1 MIRQVRIIP
10 EGDGKTLLA
19 LLREAGCRLSAD
31 CGGRGRCGRCRVR
44 FLSGAPEASEADR
57 AVLAEELLRDGW
69 RLACRAVPVGE
80 AVVEV
85 DDSPEEAIHAAADFR
100 GTQDVL
106 SVSEETGTEKSR
118 LFLHDRKSVENVI
131 AVDVGTTTIA
141 AAKLPSDPPDV
152 LPGEEGTDEAEKAAC
167 VNSQRS
173 FGADVISRM
182 AASNAGEGGRL
193 QEVLLRDLEGL
204 AGQLGIS
211 PEAFADGEKTEVVIS
226 GNTTMQHLL
235 QGLSCR
241 TLGAAPYTPV
251 DISLHRWR
259 NMTFLPGVSTFV
271 GADIVSGIVA
281 CGMDRREEITLLIDL
296 GTNGEMVLGNR
307 DKRLCASTAAG
318 PAFEGGNI
326 SCGMAGVPGA
336 VSAVE
341 IVSGRPVVKT
351 LGGMPP
357 KGLCGTG
364 VLETVYE
371 LLKEEIIDETGL
383 LDDAYFEGGYP
394 LAEGVVFTAKDVREV
409 QLAKAAVRAGIEVLL
424 EVYGIGY
431 EDVEKVWLAGG
442 FGERLNAAKAVGIG
456 LIPEEFL
463 GRIVP
468 VGNSSL
474 AGAILAAGGKVPP
487 ERFAAA
493 AAGTEE
499 AELSSNPLFNE
510 LYVEHM
516 LFPETE
522 D

>member
-1 MIRQVRIIP
+1 M
-10 EGDGKTLLA
+10 
-19 LLREAGCRLSAD
+19 
-31 CGGRGRCGRCRVR
+31 R
-44 FLSGAPEASEADR
+44 FLAGAPDASEADR
-57 AVLAEELLRDGW
+57 AVFTEELLGEGW
-69 RLACRAVPVGE
+69 RLACRAVPAGE

-100 GTQDVL
+100 GTQDEL

-118 LFLHDRKSVENVI
+118 LFLHDRQMVENVL

-141 AAKLPSDPPDV
+141 AAKLLPDLPDR
-152 LPGEEGTDEAEKAAC
+152 LPGEEGSDEAVKAAC

-173 FGADVISRM
+173 FGAD
-182 AASNAGEGGRL
+182 ASNAGEGGRL
-193 QEVLLRDLEGL
+193 QEALLRDLEGL

-211 PEAFADGEKTEVVIS
+211 LETFADEEKTEVVIS

-341 IVSGRPVVKT
+341 IVSGRPVVRT

-357 KGLCGTG
+357 IGLCGTG

-383 LDDAYFEGGYP
+383 LDDAYFDDGYP

-409 QLAKAAVRAGIEVLL
+409 QLAKAAVRAGIDVLL
-424 EVYGIGY
+424 DVYGIGY
-431 EDVEKVWLAGG
+431 GDVEKVWLAGG

-474 AGAILAAGGKVPP
+474 AGALLAAGGKVPG